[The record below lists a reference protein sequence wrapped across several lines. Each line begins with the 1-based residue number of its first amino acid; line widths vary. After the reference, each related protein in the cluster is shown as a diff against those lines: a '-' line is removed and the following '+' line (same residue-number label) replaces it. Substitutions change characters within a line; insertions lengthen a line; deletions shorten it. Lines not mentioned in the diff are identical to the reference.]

1 MVKEEG
7 SRAEE
12 LRTLGWSAEEVRTYE
27 ELWEYR
33 QRWGAINL
41 EREERELLRKAEA
54 LLPKRVSGRGPQRKT
69 IREKSHYRWLNHHLE
84 ALRSS
89 PTEAALQPGEG
100 GAWPILLEEELRAL
114 RYYQPVLGLPD
125 TLKGKVFLAERERW
139 AAEAASSGRV
149 VQHDFS
155 AAMADLPA
163 DASRWKPLRGDEN
176 AAATDYPVL
185 DAASAEAFRS
195 RVRSEICAFTRATYP
210 SLQASD
216 KPEPAADWDG

>member
-12 LRTLGWSAEEVRTYE
+12 LRALGWSAEEVRTYE

-41 EREERELLRKAEA
+41 EPEERQLLRKAEA
-54 LLPKRVSGRGPQRKT
+54 LLPRRTSGRGPQRKT
-69 IREKSHYRWLNHHLE
+69 IREKSHYRWLSHHLE
-84 ALRSS
+84 AMRASAPETSL
-89 PTEAALQPGEG
+89 PEGET

-125 TLKGKVFLAERERW
+125 TLKSKAFFSERERW
-139 AAEAASSGRV
+139 AGEAAQIGRV
-149 VQHDFS
+149 LQHDFS

-163 DASRWKPLRGDEN
+163 DGSRWKPLRGDEN
-176 AAATDYPVL
+176 AAASDYPVL
-185 DAASAEAFRS
+185 DAQAASAFRS
-195 RVRSEICAFTRATYP
+195 RVRAEICAFTRATYP
-210 SLQASD
+210 SLQDSD
-216 KPEPAADWDG
+216 NPEPPSDWDG